1 MNVIKK
7 INVDGVEYDIQGK
20 ELTKVTYAELK
31 ELRDNGELVEGH
43 LYRITDYEFT
53 TVQADT
59 KSAGHVFDIIVLAT
73 STNELSHIARAI
85 AHEGDTYFDGND
97 LGAWEMWYDLDND
110 TDKYAWADAENGKGV
125 IYRMIDDKRNDCP
138 YDFKNALFF
147 NDKLTTY
154 TTEDKYYYTFSY
166 VVDGVLYDGT
176 VEKQVTVC
184 YGNSMDVNWSN
195 KKRFLN
201 MNVWR
206 NNTFWSSCNN
216 NTFGNN
222 CAYNTFGNSCNNN
235 TFWSSCNNN
244 TFGNNCAYNTFGS
257 RCNNNTFGSN
267 CAYNTF
273 GDECSYNHLAAYCN
287 YNTFRGYCRDNQF
300 SIHSYS
306 NTLGYD
312 CYKNTFNPGF
322 KSKFG
327 DGVTKHHISVGNISI
342 TSNDECYDDGSGQL
356 VPVKHPDL
364 STQPSIL
371 PYKFMGNYVYE
382 QLIYIGEVQRNGSDE
397 IELAKTINLEDL
409 EIFPSVVLECKAF
422 VFGDILAYD
431 GNEYEAKGKSGF
443 PIHAEVSFDG
453 DSSPYQHGL
462 TIKATVPSIF
472 APIDW
477 TFGFDQ
483 LKNVG
488 VYARIVYTSMPED
501 SSYYGY

>member
-31 ELRDNGELVEGH
+31 SLRDNGELVEGH

-73 STNELSHIARAI
+73 SANELSHIARAI
-85 AHEGDTYFDGND
+85 AHDGDTYFDGND
-97 LGAWEMWYDLDND
+97 LGAWELWYDLDND
-110 TDKYAWADAENGKGV
+110 TTKYEWADAENGKGV
-125 IYRMIDDKRNDCP
+125 IYRMIDEKRNDCP

-147 NDKLTTY
+147 NDKLTTD

-176 VEKQVTVC
+176 VEKQVAYC
-184 YGNSMDVNWSN
+184 YRNSMGEYTVNARM
-195 KKRFLN
+195 KLN

-206 NNTFWSSCNN
+206 NTIFGNSCSS
-216 NTFGNN
+216 NTFGNYCYSN
-222 CAYNTFGNSCNNN
+222 TFGNYCSSNTFGNYCNYNTFGNSC
-235 TFWSSCNNN
+235 
-244 TFGNNCAYNTFGS
+244 
-257 RCNNNTFGSN
+257 
-267 CAYNTF
+267 AYNTF
-273 GDECSYNHLAAYCN
+273 GDSF
-287 YNTFRGYCRDNQF
+287 TR
-300 SIHSYS
+300 
-306 NTLGYD
+306 
-312 CYKNTFNPGF
+312 
-322 KSKFG
+322 
-327 DGVTKHHISVGNISI
+327 HHISMGYISI
-342 TSNDECYDDGSGQL
+342 TSNDEYHDDGSGQL

-397 IELAKTINLEDL
+397 IELAKTIDL
-409 EIFPSVVLECKAF
+409 FKDLKIFPSVVLECKAF

-431 GNEYEAKGKSGF
+431 GIEYEAEGKSGF

-462 TIKATVPSIF
+462 TIKATVPGKIF
-472 APIDW
+472 VPINA